1 MSTSAFHLAESCS
14 VTDVEEN
21 LPNTTSSS
29 PSPPPS
35 STSSSTISPPYSPS
49 YRRKLGAHHLLEV
62 SELFIGRPRKS
73 GSPRPDLSDRRSS
86 MHTTT
91 NNNNNNQRRKT
102 TSGSSKLGG
111 SEKLRDDFSH
121 LERGITNIDET
132 RGCLGRSNPD
142 GDTRDCVGQRNE
154 KETHLILED
163 DAYNH
168 NEWPKK
174 ARVNSSG
181 ETIKPNLRSNM
192 DKFSVETFLDD
203 HPEFLSDYILRKV
216 PQSVLEKWLF
226 QPSYFN
232 LGPIAKVS
240 PHPQSSRLKRNP
252 KRQRSRSFT
261 PLRKHSAT
269 AFEEGGLST
278 PILITDSDGQ
288 HSFLRTPS
296 SRRTSSNKLSQLQ
309 VPVPQVTVTPSQS
322 KLDLTSI
329 HDTIEEAELNA
340 DLLDLLLRI
349 LRGVDLDWVVEEL
362 CRGTKSILGL
372 DNVEVFIGNGSNILN
387 GDYHLL
393 DQGNVFE
400 KTKTSADRLFT
411 GVLSSQETISRTRP
425 DLILNGNFVTSMVC
439 IPLNHPLEYH
449 CFGAIRATTH
459 GDRLFDESLFNIIAT
474 FAAFA
479 LSNNIEKSEMGLE
492 ITRSEVFLELAHTV
506 FREHNRIEPTIKTI
520 LGNFL
525 TMIECERCQILL
537 TCEDN
542 PTIFKRVY
550 DMQRRD
556 LNEEG
561 QCKEGT
567 PHEGRFPINLAI
579 TGEVALKGVKINIHN
594 LEQDER
600 FDCTLN
606 DDAGLIHRT
615 MLCMPFRDSETER
628 VLGVISL
635 INKENEG
642 VFTEND
648 ERFVE
653 AFAIFCAIAI
663 KNANDYEAAIKATA
677 RVEVAFD
684 TMNYQATSCIEEAK
698 ALATEQIPSS
708 KSLCLDEFYFDYMD
722 MTDMDTCKATLRMFI
737 DMGLISRFHMD
748 WTTVCRWVLTVKK
761 NYRNDTV
768 SYHNWYHGF
777 NVAQTMFVMLR
788 KTGWESRFGQLDCLG
803 LLVACLSHDLDHRGT
818 TNAFQAKS
826 NNPLSTLYATSTLE
840 RHHLNQCLLLLNIP
854 GNRILE
860 NLSENEYSA
869 ILSLLER
876 CILATDLAIHFRKA
890 QAIRALANDE
900 QQLDWS
906 NADHK
911 SLLQSAMMTAADLAA
926 ITKPWKVHFHT
937 SNLLAEEFWA
947 QGDIER
953 ENFHES
959 PQPMMDR
966 EASLAHVQLDFI
978 DKVCQGVYE
987 DMEKFSPTLHP
998 MLDGCME
1005 NRKRWAK
1012 IEPGAIARARN
1023 L

>member
-1 MSTSAFHLAESCS
+1 M
-14 VTDVEEN
+14 
-21 LPNTTSSS
+21 
-29 PSPPPS
+29 
-35 STSSSTISPPYSPS
+35 
-49 YRRKLGAHHLLEV
+49 GAHHLLEV
-62 SELFIGRPRKS
+62 SEQFNGRPRKS
-73 GSPRPDLSDRRSS
+73 GSPTRPDLSDRRRNI
-86 MHTTT
+86 
-91 NNNNNNQRRKT
+91 NNKNPGRN
-102 TSGSSKLGG
+102 TSGSWKHGV
-111 SEKLRDDFSH
+111 SEKIRDDFSH
-121 LERGITNIDET
+121 LGRGIANNNDNET
-132 RGCLGRSNPD
+132 RGCLGLSNHHDD
-142 GDTRDCVGQRNE
+142 GDGETSDCVGHRNE
-154 KETHLILED
+154 KETHLIFED
-163 DAYNH
+163 DAYYNNHH
-168 NEWPKK
+168 NEWSKK
-174 ARVNSSG
+174 TSVSSS
-181 ETIKPNLRSNM
+181 ETIKQSLRSNM

-203 HPEFLSDYILRKV
+203 NPEFLSDYILRKV
-216 PQSVLEKWLF
+216 PRSVLEKWLF

-232 LGPIAKVS
+232 LGPMAKVS
-240 PHPQSSRLKRNP
+240 HHPPSSRLKTNP

-296 SRRTSSNKLSQLQ
+296 SRRTSSNKLSQLH

-329 HDTIEEAELNA
+329 HGTIEEAGLNA
-340 DLLDLLLRI
+340 DLLDLLLLI

-362 CRGTKSILGL
+362 CRGTKSILGV
-372 DNVEVFIGNGSNILN
+372 DSVEVFIGNGSNILN

-393 DQGNVFE
+393 DQSNVFE

-411 GVLSSQETISRTRP
+411 GVLCSQETISRTRP

-439 IPLNHPLEYH
+439 IPLNHPLEGH
-449 CFGAIRATTH
+449 CLGAIRATTH
-459 GDRLFDESLFNIIAT
+459 GERNFDESLFNIIAT

-520 LGNFL
+520 LTNFL

-542 PTIFKRVY
+542 PSIFKRVY

-556 LNEEG
+556 LNEDG
-561 QCKEGT
+561 QCKEDT

-579 TGEVALKGVKINIHN
+579 SGEVALKGVKINIHN

-600 FDCTLN
+600 FDCSLN

-698 ALATEQIPSS
+698 ALSSAQIPSS

-748 WTTVCRWVLTVKK
+748 WNTVCRWVLTVKK
-761 NYRNDTV
+761 NYRNETV

-777 NVAQTMFVMLR
+777 NVTQTMFVMLR
-788 KTGWESRFGQLDCLG
+788 KTGWDSRFGQLDCLG

-890 QAIRALANDE
+890 QAIRALANE

-906 NADHK
+906 NVDHK

-978 DKVCQGVYE
+978 DKVCQGVYK
-987 DMEKFSPTLHP
+987 DMEKFSPMLRP

-1005 NRKRWAK
+1005 NRRRWAK
-1012 IEPGAIARARN
+1012 IEPEAIARARN